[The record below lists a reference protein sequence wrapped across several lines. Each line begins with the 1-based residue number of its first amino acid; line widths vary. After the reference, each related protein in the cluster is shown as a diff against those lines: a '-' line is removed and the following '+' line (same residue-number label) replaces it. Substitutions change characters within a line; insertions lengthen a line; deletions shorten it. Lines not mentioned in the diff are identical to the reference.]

1 MKRLNQITLSKENLK
16 IAIMKLT
23 KASKIISLLILTG
36 IISFSVISC
45 KNKCAN
51 TDALKVTNKTIKQEI
66 KEYTYPINSVFDVTN
81 MLIRIEA
88 SYVIGITNDPAN
100 VDKYFSEQSKAF
112 NLGVYT
118 ADLAYST
125 TYNER
130 ADVQRFFKAT
140 EALASSL
147 SITSAFSTDLPAQ
160 IESNINNK
168 DKLVAVVT
176 KMSQDAYSYLN
187 NQGRTEL
194 SYLILAGTA
203 IEGLYLTSHLS
214 ESTYQN
220 PEIVKAILYHKDPLM
235 KLEKLMEGGNT
246 ELTKKVLTNI
256 KSINAIYAEVNGTTS
271 ITKQQIEQLNSIL
284 DKIRKE
290 NI

>member
-1 MKRLNQITLSKENLK
+1 
-16 IAIMKLT
+16 MKLT
-23 KASKIISLLILTG
+23 KASKIISIMILTG
-36 IISFSVISC
+36 IISFSLISC
-45 KNKCAN
+45 KNKSSN
-51 TDALKVTNKTIKQEI
+51 TEAPKVTNETIKKEI

-81 MLIRIEA
+81 MLIKIEA

-130 ADVQRFFKAT
+130 TDVQRFFKAT

-147 SITSAFSTDLPAQ
+147 SITSAFSSDLPKQ
-160 IESNINNK
+160 IESNIDNK
-168 DKLVAVVT
+168 EKLVEVIT

-187 NQGRTEL
+187 NQGRAEL
-194 SYLILAGTA
+194 SYLILAGTV

-235 KLEKLMEGGNT
+235 KLEKLMEGGNK
-246 ELTKKVLTNI
+246 ELTTNVLANI

-271 ITKQQIEQLNSIL
+271 ITKKQIEQLNSIL
-284 DKIRKE
+284 EKIRKE